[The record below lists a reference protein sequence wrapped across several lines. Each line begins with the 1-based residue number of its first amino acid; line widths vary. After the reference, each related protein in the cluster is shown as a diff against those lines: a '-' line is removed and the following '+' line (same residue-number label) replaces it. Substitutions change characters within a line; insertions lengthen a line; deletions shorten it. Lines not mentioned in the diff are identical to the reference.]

1 MEGENI
7 LEIFEKQR
15 KKDLAVCEK
24 VQDDVYVSR
33 FEGLNLQQYIDAR
46 SLFCKKKHAQTCIEC
61 NLLISVAQHI
71 LENGFILLKQAFE
84 MCSPG
89 VTYTSSHARRKLLQ
103 MPLAA
108 IGVGLKS
115 AGTYCLYV
123 VERQSSVNHVVLQT
137 LLNKVVQSN
146 RHNKEAMVSRDEMK
160 SLLNLAESESEKER
174 LKYLVVRSSGMSA
187 EKAQKIYGFHN
198 VHKRAE
204 SVQAAYEE
212 ADAIKETILKIASVK
227 DKALLDTLGVSDAD
241 SVSEDEISD
250 SEVDTDHE
258 EDDSNSN
265 GGDVNEG
272 GVLPHQLE
280 LSEYVNDGE
289 CYKHVTETGD
299 ISMNSHQLQDIL
311 RKCSFNWFR
320 FVNVVKEM
328 LHDSTLEAVEKLLL
342 DFAAQIPFLGLNLE
356 EERLIEHSRQ
366 AYLCVKR
373 SCQREQDAQNGEVVS
388 DSDASETELW
398 QNGISDVLGED
409 GRLMIEKKR
418 ASLHRKAVRES
429 RRKVMERR
437 FLKRRRSKKVG
448 RILQDCPGI
457 GAAVEEFVAQ
467 CGAGADAWRRT
478 GVVTFDGNKKVQKK
492 ATFRRIKEFL
502 ENKYNRRFAY
512 GTVVQ
517 LCVARNKR
525 RRSAMRYQ
533 GVANVVHKRARKG
546 FNIRFN
552 PDHHWSAAFYSALN
566 KIQYTDGTN
575 IMNLGRDDQAGF
587 RLDTMATHKSHATL
601 CISGKESLTTRTDYV
616 NSYPS
621 VLQTTSYNFPAT
633 AKTGEIC
640 AGVVKAPGLF
650 EKGPPQHM
658 ADLKMV
664 EKQEAVQ
671 RAFVDTKTGD
681 MKEVE
686 CVRVDGS
693 FDEGP
698 SHLEVQYWW
707 TLRHLERG
715 SKAIMVTSRN
725 SGASYLNRV
734 ELQNGCLA
742 LAHANLFIPST
753 MHGSCRSTSGQVDQ
767 EVLKRNLDSAID
779 VYLERV
785 DGAPCAG
792 TQIHLFKGADS
803 TSERCESELLKVFL
817 KGSKGAKKKLKADHL
832 DMYEKFERVWTL
844 RENHLVDRSLPQKYV
859 FFLACCYQPGCIHPV
874 CREKSKESEPLW
886 YPGGP
891 HLRYVPIPTP
901 DTDRP
906 NGGQCQDCE
915 GVCSGHY
922 LKPDKLWQHAN
933 SGGELGKPQP
943 PSDVIF
949 AVYREHKSVPSEA
962 VIQQVAR
969 SVLLSCEEVKFWFDH
984 LHQTHENRRKGA
996 QKAAQTR
1003 REKAQGQSNRGK
1015 SSRKQNRKTNKGKQ
1029 RQTSSNVGDENDN
1042 DENVLCVVCEL
1053 HDPLQSARDD
1063 MVSWVQCDGCLSW
1076 CHISCAELEE
1086 DNVPDRWLC
1095 LRCSEVW

>member
-24 VQDDVYVSR
+24 VKDDVYVSR

-46 SLFCKKKHAQTCIEC
+46 SLFYKKKHAQTCIEC
-61 NLLISVAQHI
+61 NLLISVAQRI
-71 LENGFILLKQAFE
+71 LESGFILLKQAFE

-108 IGVGLKS
+108 IGVGVKS
-115 AGTYCLYV
+115 AGTYCLYL
-123 VERQSSVNHVVLQT
+123 VERQSSVNHAMLQT

-146 RHNKEAMVSRDEMK
+146 RNNTETVVSRDEMK
-160 SLLNLAESESEKER
+160 SLLHLAESESEKER

-198 VHKRAE
+198 VHKRAA

-227 DKALLDTLGVSDAD
+227 DKALLVTLGVSDAD

-258 EDDSNSN
+258 EDASNSN
-265 GGDVNEG
+265 EGDVNEG
-272 GVLPHQLE
+272 GVLPHQFDI
-280 LSEYVNDGE
+280 SEYVNDGE

-328 LHDSTLEAVEKLLL
+328 LHDLTLEAVEQLLL
-342 DFAAQIPFLGLNLE
+342 DFAGQIPFLGLNLE

-366 AYLCVKR
+366 AYLCVNGSR
-373 SCQREQDAQNGEVVS
+373 QREQDAQNGEVVS

-398 QNGISDVLGED
+398 QNGISDVLGDD

-429 RRKVMERR
+429 RRKIMEQR

-457 GAAVEEFVAQ
+457 GAAIEEFVAQ

-502 ENKYNRRFAY
+502 ENKYKRRFAY

-552 PDHHWSAAFYSALN
+552 PDHHWSAAFYSAMN

-587 RLDTMATHKSHATL
+587 RLDTMAMHKSHATL

-633 AKTGEIC
+633 ANTGEIC

-671 RAFVDTKTGD
+671 PTFVNAKTGA

-707 TLRHLERG
+707 TLRHLESG

-753 MHGSCRSTSGQVDQ
+753 MHGSCRSESGQVDQ
-767 EVLKRNLDSAID
+767 EVLKRNLNSAID
-779 VYLERV
+779 VYLDRV

-803 TSERCESELLKVFL
+803 TSERCESELLKVV
-817 KGSKGAKKKLKADHL
+817 
-832 DMYEKFERVWTL
+832 M
-844 RENHLVDRSLPQKYV
+844 
-859 FFLACCYQPGCIHPV
+859 
-874 CREKSKESEPLW
+874 
-886 YPGGP
+886 
-891 HLRYVPIPTP
+891 
-901 DTDRP
+901 
-906 NGGQCQDCE
+906 
-915 GVCSGHY
+915 
-922 LKPDKLWQHAN
+922 
-933 SGGELGKPQP
+933 
-943 PSDVIF
+943 
-949 AVYREHKSVPSEA
+949 
-962 VIQQVAR
+962 
-969 SVLLSCEEVKFWFDH
+969 
-984 LHQTHENRRKGA
+984 
-996 QKAAQTR
+996 
-1003 REKAQGQSNRGK
+1003 
-1015 SSRKQNRKTNKGKQ
+1015 
-1029 RQTSSNVGDENDN
+1029 
-1042 DENVLCVVCEL
+1042 
-1053 HDPLQSARDD
+1053 
-1063 MVSWVQCDGCLSW
+1063 
-1076 CHISCAELEE
+1076 
-1086 DNVPDRWLC
+1086 
-1095 LRCSEVW
+1095 